1 MRVDQVLKIM
11 GEPIGSNTQP
21 IYGVKK
27 EGQVYHFH
35 DNVSKQ
41 LMAVFLGDKLM
52 TASLSD
58 REGKFSE
65 SKDIIPYN
73 PNDFMPLQHRSK
85 NWIYYI
91 FGEHIS
97 VAEVFLTTELKPL
110 KFQGRRTSQI
120 TPLYNP

>member
-1 MRVDQVLKIM
+1 MRPPNPDFIKNCYSLKKGMRVDQVLKIM

-85 NWIYYI
+85 N
-91 FGEHIS
+91 
-97 VAEVFLTTELKPL
+97 
-110 KFQGRRTSQI
+110 
-120 TPLYNP
+120 